1 MCCSLW
7 FSSSPFRTH
16 SSAPNC
22 TTCTW
27 LYSVSF
33 HDSHP
38 PCAVQQCFCTTP
50 LFPPFRFPPE
60 LIHGRK
66 PGAVDALQLCSLLLP
81 QTNWLRLHRVLR
93 LINKAGGNTQLQLSK
108 SQTNR
113 QVVSASMITT
123 CGLPGSNLCT
133 SLPLLSFLTHSQ
145 LWHSVHLPGDV
156 AQSRSGLTVTPWS
169 HSSPCTTSKSSR

>member
-1 MCCSLW
+1 MTPMIFPVLCSNAFAL
-7 FSSSPFRTH
+7 
-16 SSAPNC
+16 
-22 TTCTW
+22 
-27 LYSVSF
+27 
-33 HDSHP
+33 P
-38 PCAVQQCFCTTP
+38 PY
-50 LFPPFRFPPE
+50 FPPFRFPPE

-81 QTNWLRLHRVLR
+81 QTNRLRLHRVLR

-113 QVVSASMITT
+113 QVVSASMITM

-133 SLPLLSFLTHSQ
+133 SLLLLSFLAHSQ

-156 AQSRSGLTVTPWS
+156 AQSRSRLTVTPWS
-169 HSSPCTTSKSSR
+169 PSSPCTTSKSSR